1 MTWFELFLLAVSLCF
16 DTFAVSVGGS
26 QSMHKA
32 PAMKIALIALTFAVF
47 QGGLTFIGWLGGI
60 MVLDLIR
67 TIDHWIA
74 LAVLAYLGVS
84 MLAEAVKS
92 FRNGEE
98 SEGKINLL
106 STRVLLLSAVATSI
120 DALAVGVSL
129 AMIELGTVKAVGG
142 VSIIA
147 GVTFVS
153 SVAGVL
159 LGKWLGRHF
168 QSWAKVVGGVI
179 LVSLGVKIFLEH
191 TVLA

>member
-32 PAMKIALIALTFAVF
+32 SAMRIALIALTFAVF

-67 TIDHWIA
+67 VIDHWVA
-74 LAVLAYLGVS
+74 LAVLSYLGIS
-84 MLAEAVKS
+84 MLIEAVRS
-92 FRNGEE
+92 FRSGEP

-106 STRVLLLSAVATSI
+106 SARVLLLSAIATSI

-129 AMIELGTVKAVGG
+129 AMIELGTVRAVGG

-147 GVTFVS
+147 GVTFLS
-153 SVAGVL
+153 SVAGVI

-168 QSWAKVVGGVI
+168 QSWAKIAGGII
-179 LVSLGVKIFLEH
+179 LVSLGIKIFMEH